1 LPPAQAIEETVSQA
15 IFLNR
20 QALYLRPDPARVI
33 VRPFKPAT
41 EPRDLNPTDKTRANH
56 IVDRVLALDPETVAS
71 QLAEV
76 LENFLGRHR
85 NLLER
90 FEARAEEMED
100 AFATHGT
107 FSKIQ
112 RQLIGAYFLN
122 EYSFEASA
130 LFNPSIVPHP
140 DQSDAPKGGLRF
152 ILSLRAIGEG
162 HVSSLTFRSG
172 TFAADGSVTVD
183 PTARLASSPQIC
195 HRVSGP
201 DGDHVELLFKPE
213 EDLSERIIFPVTDSQ
228 SNGIEDARFVEFS
241 DGGRKTYYATYTAY
255 NGRAI
260 RSELIETLDFTRFRL
275 TPLKGAA
282 ACNKGMALFPRKI
295 DGRYA
300 MIARQ
305 DNENLYL
312 IYSDDLYT
320 WSGGHAILKP
330 EFPWEF
336 VQIGNCGSPI
346 EIDEGW
352 LLLTHGVGPVRK
364 YSIGAALLDKN
375 DPSKVLARSHEPL
388 LRPELSEREGY
399 VPNVVYTCGA
409 ARHNDQ
415 IILPYAVSDTFSNF
429 ATIKISALMQ
439 ALKS

>member
-1 LPPAQAIEETVSQA
+1 LLQAT
-15 IFLNR
+15 FLNR

-56 IVDRVLALDPETVAS
+56 IVDRVLALDSEAAAN

-76 LENFLGRHR
+76 LENFEGRHR
-85 NLLER
+85 NLLET
-90 FEARAEEMED
+90 FESRADGMEE
-100 AFATHGT
+100 ALAAHGT

-140 DQSDAPKGGLRF
+140 DQSGAPKGGLRF
-152 ILSLRAIGEG
+152 ILSLRAVGEG
-162 HVSSLTFRSG
+162 HVSSLTFRAG
-172 TFAADGSVTVD
+172 TIAADGSLSVD
-183 PTARLASSPQIC
+183 PTARLASSPQV
-195 HRVSGP
+195 RFRGGGP
-201 DGDHVELLFKPE
+201 VGDDVEVIFKSN
-213 EDLSERIIFPVTDSQ
+213 EDISERVIFPVTESQ
-228 SNGIEDARFVEFS
+228 SNGIEDARFVQFS
-241 DGGRKTYYATYTAY
+241 DGARHAYYATFTAY
-255 NGRAI
+255 TGRAI
-260 RSELIETLDFTRFRL
+260 RSELIETSDFVTFRMS
-275 TPLKGAA
+275 PLKGSAA
-282 ACNKGMALFPRKI
+282 RNKGMALFPRKI
-295 DGRYA
+295 GGKYA

-320 WSGGHAILKP
+320 WDGGHAILKP

-346 EIDEGW
+346 ELDEGW

-364 YSIGAALLDKN
+364 YSIGAALLDKS
-375 DPSKVLARSHEPL
+375 DPSKVLARSPEPL
-388 LRPELSEREGY
+388 LRPEPSEREGY

-409 ARHNDQ
+409 MRHNDQ

-429 ATIKISALMQ
+429 ATIKISTLMQ
-439 ALKS
+439 AMRN